1 MKIGSIDLNG
11 ARRLV
16 VFHNDYAIDLNAAY
30 QSLIRRQGT
39 ANAQLQANFELP
51 SNLVPFLEKGTC
63 AQNAAKRAMNHALK
77 HCDVTH
83 GYVHRLADV
92 TFAASHR
99 PPKIVCTGN
108 NYKDYRKLLGI
119 EPSPVPLLILK
130 SPSAVIGHEETV
142 YIPDG
147 YGPVF
152 HEWEFSCI
160 ISKRSRNVPK
170 DRVRE
175 IIYGYTILNDLTG
188 RAFEATNRELKPWGK
203 NMDTFAPMG
212 PWIVTADEM
221 GADIYN
227 LKTLRR
233 RNGKVVCESHTG
245 NMDFGFEEIIEFV
258 TTFMTLEPGDVVT
271 TSTPPAGPI
280 GHGDIIEAEIEGIG
294 VLRNPVEKLSV
305 ALKYAEL
312 ARLEQTSS

>member
-11 ARRLV
+11 ERRLV
-16 VFHNDYAIDLNAAY
+16 VFQDDLVIDLNAAY
-30 QSLIRRQGT
+30 QSLIERQGT
-39 ANAQLQANFELP
+39 TNAQLQADFELP
-51 SNLVPFLEKGTC
+51 SNLVQFLEKGEC
-63 AQNAAKRAMNHALK
+63 AQNAAKRAMDHALT
-77 HCDVTH
+77 HCDVIH
-83 GYVHRLADV
+83 GYVYPLADV

-119 EPSPVPLLILK
+119 ESSPVPLLIMK

-142 YIPDG
+142 YIPEG
-147 YGPVF
+147 YGTVF
-152 HEWEFSCI
+152 HEWEFSCV
-160 ISKRSRNVPK
+160 ISKRSRSVP
-170 DRVRE
+170 RERAHE

-212 PWIVTADEM
+212 PWIVTKDEM
-221 GADIYN
+221 REDIYN
-227 LKTLRR
+227 LRTLRR
-233 RNGKVVCESHTG
+233 RNGKVACESHTG

-280 GHGDIIEAEIEGIG
+280 GPGDVIEAEIEGIG

-312 ARLEQTSS
+312 ARLKQTAS